1 MRISS
6 ACEIFDASAPGSA
19 PSTHPSAWKKHSRK
33 YAVAISGPRH
43 LQTANTAGVWRPGS
57 PPRRMSPRTR
67 RESLASAC
75 DFISPDFSRIRG
87 VTPLRGLG
95 PIGPGLWTLT
105 PGKNRCPKLLT
116 PERLATPTAARELS
130 CVSLASLVI
139 LEEQSS
145 VFPADPPEL
154 PPDRCPLPT
163 RTTQRRHKPEPPAH
177 LCTLG
182 DKNIRAGEAAPARS
196 SDRQPVRQAP
206 VVPQRRCLGLVVYL
220 CVHRSLPPTASY

>member
-19 PSTHPSAWKKHSRK
+19 PSTHPSAWKKHTRK

-43 LQTANTAGVWRPGS
+43 LQMANTAGGLAPRV

-67 RESLASAC
+67 RESVASAC
-75 DFISPDFSRIRG
+75 DFISPDFSRIWG

-95 PIGPGLWTLT
+95 PIEPGLWTLT

-116 PERLATPTAARELS
+116 PERLATPTAARELF

-139 LEEQSS
+139 LEEQPS

-163 RTTQRRHKPEPPAH
+163 RKRS
-177 LCTLG
+177 
-182 DKNIRAGEAAPARS
+182 AAISPN
-196 SDRQPVRQAP
+196 
-206 VVPQRRCLGLVVYL
+206 
-220 CVHRSLPPTASY
+220 LPPISVPWGTKISGPAKPLLLGVAIASPCDKPRSCHNAGA

>member
-19 PSTHPSAWKKHSRK
+19 PSTHPSAWKKHTRK

-43 LQTANTAGVWRPGS
+43 LQMANTAGGLAPRV

-67 RESLASAC
+67 RESVASAC
-75 DFISPDFSRIRG
+75 DFISPDFSRIWG
-87 VTPLRGLG
+87 VAPLRGLG
-95 PIGPGLWTLT
+95 PIEPGLWTLT

-116 PERLATPTAARELS
+116 PERLATPTAARELF

-139 LEEQSS
+139 LEEQPS

-163 RTTQRRHKPEPPAH
+163 RKRS
-177 LCTLG
+177 
-182 DKNIRAGEAAPARS
+182 AAISPN
-196 SDRQPVRQAP
+196 
-206 VVPQRRCLGLVVYL
+206 
-220 CVHRSLPPTASY
+220 LPPISVPWGTKISGPAKPLLLGVAIASPRDKPRSCHNAGA

>member
-1 MRISS
+1 VEEAFSEVRGSNLR
-6 ACEIFDASAPGSA
+6 PSA
-19 PSTHPSAWKKHSRK
+19 PSDGEH
-33 YAVAISGPRH
+33 G
-43 LQTANTAGVWRPGS
+43 
-57 PPRRMSPRTR
+57 
-67 RESLASAC
+67 
-75 DFISPDFSRIRG
+75 
-87 VTPLRGLG
+87 RGLAPRVPPAPDVATNAARKPG
-95 PIGPGLWTLT
+95 KRLRLYIAGLFKNSGSHPLAGARPHEPGLWTLT

-116 PERLATPTAARELS
+116 PERLATPTAARELF

-139 LEEQSS
+139 LEEQPS

-154 PPDRCPLPT
+154 PPDRCPMPT

-220 CVHRSLPPTASY
+220 CVHRSLPPTRGTTACFVS